1 MRLSLLCPSKRSK
14 ILISRNLLDMDMN
27 KTSFPESVSLVL
39 GFSKLNFNLHL
50 LFDLRNF
57 LMGEKE
63 LLVCLPSMHK
73 ALHAVGSI
81 AKAVWWWTSV
91 SYSTGRE

>member
-1 MRLSLLCPSKRSK
+1 
-14 ILISRNLLDMDMN
+14 MDMN
-27 KTSFPESVSLVL
+27 KASFLESVSLVL
-39 GFSKLNFNLHL
+39 GFSTLNSSLHL

-63 LLVCLPSMHK
+63 LLVCLSSMHK

-81 AKAVWWWTSV
+81 IKAVWWWTSV
-91 SYSTGRE
+91 PYSTGRG